1 MCSRWFTMRDS
12 ATRKSALDGISN
24 SYATCF
30 GTLLDLVLRFV
41 VHEMLNMEP
50 RVPEKEQ
57 TPCLPLEESYIYCIS
72 TVEGSSLLHMSQV
85 CIPLYCCTS
94 LCRYCVLRILHASEA
109 IRKAKMALRF
119 AHTNRTNKQAD
130 MNVPFVAF
138 LAIKTHHRSTTS
150 GGAHH
155 SLATSFR
162 TPFYMTLYRPF
173 LRHFSS
179 HHVVRS
185 TLWSLHPLKRAQ
197 LVKGRR
203 SARDPG
209 TSTRDGH

>member
-1 MCSRWFTMRDS
+1 MGSQIPTQRVL
-12 ATRKSALDGISN
+12 ALCGIS
-24 SYATCF
+24 SF
-30 GTLLDLVLRFV
+30 VLWCTKCSIWNPGSLKRSKHPASRLKKF
-41 VHEMLNMEP
+41 
-50 RVPEKEQ
+50 
-57 TPCLPLEESYIYCIS
+57 TYTS
-72 TVEGSSLLHMSQV
+72 TVEGSSLLHKSQV

-94 LCRYCVLRILHASEA
+94 LCIYCVLRILHASEA

-119 AHTNRTNKQAD
+119 AHTNRTSKQAD
-130 MNVPFVAF
+130 MNMPFVAF